1 MTGIIF
7 AIIAIICFTIVFID
21 SVANSNISG
30 AISTLLLIFLNVYL
44 LKLNIDKYIESQE
57 TRTTIIKD
65 IKEFSSVREYLKK
78 QKRFKHLNDEDIK
91 IIEDIRNKKWKD
103 LRDKVGSV

>member
-1 MTGIIF
+1 MILGIIL

-21 SVANSNISG
+21 NVANSNISG
-30 AISTLLLIFLNVYL
+30 AISTLLLIFLNVCL

-65 IKEFSSVREYLKK
+65 IKEFSVDSTLTISGADTTKTYTLTY
-78 QKRFKHLNDEDIK
+78 
-91 IIEDIRNKKWKD
+91 WK
-103 LRDKVGSV
+103 

>member
-30 AISTLLLIFLNVYL
+30 AISTLLLIFINVLL
-44 LKLNIDKYIESQE
+44 LKYNIDKYIESQE
-57 TRTTIIKD
+57 TQTTVIKD
-65 IKEFSSVREYLKK
+65 IKEFSVDSTLTISGADTTKTYILTY
-78 QKRFKHLNDEDIK
+78 
-91 IIEDIRNKKWKD
+91 WK
-103 LRDKVGSV
+103 

>member
-7 AIIAIICFTIVFID
+7 AIVAIICFTIVFID

-65 IKEFSSVREYLKK
+65 IKEFSVDSTLTISGADTTKTYTLTY
-78 QKRFKHLNDEDIK
+78 
-91 IIEDIRNKKWKD
+91 WK
-103 LRDKVGSV
+103 

>member
-65 IKEFSSVREYLKK
+65 IKEFSVDSTLTISGADTTKTYTLTY
-78 QKRFKHLNDEDIK
+78 
-91 IIEDIRNKKWKD
+91 WK
-103 LRDKVGSV
+103 